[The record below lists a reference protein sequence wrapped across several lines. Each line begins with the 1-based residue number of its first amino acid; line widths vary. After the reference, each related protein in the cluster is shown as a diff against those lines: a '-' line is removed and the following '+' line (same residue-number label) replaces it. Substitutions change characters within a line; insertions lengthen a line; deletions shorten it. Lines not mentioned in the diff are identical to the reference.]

1 MSDKSAH
8 ITLNVQGMDCSNC
21 ALGITKTLEKQGLSN
36 VNVSFSTGEASFEL
50 SNDVKLQKAIESIES
65 LGYHVVDAK
74 SSLTDKHLSK
84 IEKRFYFTLI
94 FTVPL
99 FFSHMIFGHDFI
111 LNNPYVQLLMCIPV
125 FVVGF
130 MQFGKSSF
138 NSLKSGILNMDVLV
152 FIGSSSAFIYSLIG
166 IILFQ
171 GSHEVHN
178 YMFFE
183 TTATIIT
190 LVLLGNVFE
199 HRSVK
204 QTTTSLKDL
213 TSIQVTKA
221 KILSLQLGK
230 EIFTEVDVK
239 DIHKGAILLVNNGDN
254 IPLDGEIIF
263 GDASIDESMITGE
276 SVPVEKSIGSKVIG
290 GTLLVSGSIKIRV
303 ENIGEETALSKI
315 IELVK
320 KAQNTKPEI
329 QKLGDKISSIFV
341 PVVLGISLV
350 TFLVSFFVFEI
361 SIKTSLMSSIAVLV
375 ISCPCAMGL
384 ATPTAVIV
392 GIGRAAKKG
401 ILIKG
406 GFTLEEFA
414 KIKTIIFDKTGTLTT
429 GDFKISKIN
438 IVSELNVNEEEIRT
452 ILYNLEI
459 RSSHPIAKSIT
470 KELTSK
476 YSSTNF
482 IDINEIKAIGITA
495 SDSDGNKYKVG
506 SYKMLEHSNDKNTHS
521 IYVIKND
528 NLLATVDIQDEIKQ
542 GAKEMISYFNN
553 NGIETILLSGD
564 TEIKSHL
571 VANDL
576 GIKKVY
582 AQKSPTEKL
591 EIVEHLSKKNKIAMV
606 GDGIND
612 APSLAKANVGISLG
626 DATQVAI
633 QSAQIILLNKNDL
646 NQLSEAF
653 SISKHTLVTIKQNL
667 FWAFFYNVVAIPIAA
682 FGFLSPII
690 GALAMAF
697 SDVIV
702 IGNSIRLKTK
712 KIR

>member
-1 MSDKSAH
+1 MSDKSTH

-65 LGYHVVDAK
+65 LGYQVVDAK
-74 SSLTDKHLSK
+74 SSLTDTHLSK

-111 LNNPYVQLLMCIPV
+111 LNNSYVQLLMCTPV

-130 MQFGKSSF
+130 LQFGKSSF
-138 NSLKSGILNMDVLV
+138 NSIKSGVLNMDVLV
-152 FIGSSSAFIYSLIG
+152 FIGSSSAFFYSIMG
-166 IILFQ
+166 MILFQ

-213 TSIQVTKA
+213 TSIQVTRA

-230 EIFTEVDVK
+230 EVFTEVEVK

-276 SVPVEKSIGSKVIG
+276 SVPVEKSVGSKVIG

-303 ENIGEETALSKI
+303 ENIGEETVLSKI

-341 PVVLGISLV
+341 PIVLGVSLV

-384 ATPTAVIV
+384 ATPTAVMV

-438 IVSELNVNEEEIRT
+438 IVSELNEEEIKT
-452 ILYNLEI
+452 ILYNLEMH
-459 RSSHPIAKSIT
+459 SSHPIAKSIT
-470 KELTSK
+470 RELTNK
-476 YSSTNF
+476 YSSSNF
-482 IDINEIKAIGITA
+482 IDITELKAIGITA

-506 SYKMLEHSNDKNTHS
+506 SYKMLEQVNDKNTHS
-521 IYVIKND
+521 IYVIKN
-528 NLLATVDIQDEIKQ
+528 NKLVATVDIHDELKQ
-542 GAKEMISYFNN
+542 GAKEMISFFNN

-564 TEIKSHL
+564 TEIKCRS
-571 VANDL
+571 VADEL

-591 EIVEHLSKKNKIAMV
+591 EMVEQLSRNNKIAMV

-612 APSLAKANVGISLG
+612 APALAKANVGISLG

-653 SISKHTLVTIKQNL
+653 SISKHTLLTIKQNL